1 MTIHTP
7 DIRSKHE
14 TPAVSVVIP
23 VYNASRYL
31 RETLDSI
38 LAQTFTDYEVIVVND
53 GSTDSEELE
62 QILKS
67 HPVPIVYVS
76 QENRGVSAAR
86 NAGINI
92 ARGTFYAQLDADDQ
106 WHPEYLATQVGIL
119 TGDANIAL
127 VYPNA
132 VVFADSSDSGIEFM
146 KISPS
151 EGEVTFQ
158 SLIRED
164 CIVMTTVTARMNA
177 IKGAGMFDET
187 LRTCE
192 DFDLWLRIVKKG
204 GRIIYHRQMLARY
217 RRWPGS
223 LSSDRVWMRTN
234 LLSVLEKAANT
245 FDLTTKE
252 RETLDEVIT
261 RRRATLRLFEG
272 KQALARGDTTVA
284 VARFKE
290 ANLHLRSPKLSA
302 VILLLRH
309 MPRLVSWAF
318 AVRER
323 FLAKSQRHLLA
334 GIDTP
339 RGMAS

>member
-1 MTIHTP
+1 MTISTTV
-7 DIRSKHE
+7 ISSKHE
-14 TPAVSVVIP
+14 APAVSVVIP
-23 VYNASRYL
+23 VYNASRYV
-31 RETLDSI
+31 RDALDSV

-76 QENRGVSAAR
+76 QENRGLSAAR

-106 WHPEYLATQVGIL
+106 WYPEYLATQVGIL
-119 TGDANIAL
+119 SGDASIAL

-132 VVFADSSDSGIEFM
+132 VIFADSCDSGVEFM
-146 KISPS
+146 KICPS
-151 EGEVTFQ
+151 EGDVTFE
-158 SLIRED
+158 SLIGAK
-164 CIVMTTVTARMNA
+164 CTVMVCVTARMNA
-177 IKGAGMFDET
+177 IKSAGMFDEA
-187 LRTCE
+187 LRSCE

-217 RRWPGS
+217 RRRPGS
-223 LSSDRVWMRTN
+223 LSSDRVWMTTN
-234 LLSVLEKAANT
+234 ILSVLEKAANT
-245 FDLTTKE
+245 LDLTTAE
-252 RETLDEVIT
+252 REILDKQIAD
-261 RRRATLRLFEG
+261 RRAALRLFEG
-272 KQALARGDTTVA
+272 KQALGRGETTA
-284 VARFKE
+284 AIARFKE
-290 ANLHLRSPKLSA
+290 TNTYLRSPKLSM
-302 VILLLRH
+302 VILALRH
-309 MPRLVSWAF
+309 MPRLVSWVF